1 MNAWEE
7 KATKLVHKSLNPI
20 PQELNEIDW
29 KCALSTKT
37 ERLAQHIS
45 AFANYPGGGFLAIG
59 INNDGKSSP
68 LSKTE
73 MDEIILKLGNIARNS
88 LAQPIGIEH
97 AVITYNDN
105 PVLFIHIP
113 EQQNKPVNLRG
124 PNIFDS
130 YTRSA
135 GQTVKLSR
143 HEVTQLIAFSTGY
156 DFESQAAMSNV
167 DKDEVIGQLDY

>member
-1 MNAWEE
+1 MNTWEE
-7 KATKLVHKSLNPI
+7 TATKLLNKSLNPI

-68 LSKTE
+68 LSKIE
-73 MDEIILKLGNIARNS
+73 MDEIIQKLGNIARNN
-88 LAQPIGIEH
+88 LAQPVGIEH

-113 EQQNKPVNLRG
+113 EQQNKPVHLRG

-143 HEVTQLIAFSTGY
+143 HEVTQLIALSTGY
-156 DFESQAAMSNV
+156 DFESQTAMSNV
-167 DKDEVIGQLDY
+167 D